1 MALASARGMLPRYD
15 EPLNPQY
22 KEKLPEIRS
31 LGRHPWELTLGEF
44 IEIAY
49 RNYGIEIDLRS
60 AAVVASRFL
69 RKDGRAYV
77 LVIEEDEI
85 LSPSVLR
92 SLCRFYRIPPEDF
105 GLDPEPED

>member
-1 MALASARGMLPRYD
+1 MV
-15 EPLNPQY
+15 
-22 KEKLPEIRS
+22 
-31 LGRHPWELTLGEF
+31 RHPWQITLREF
-44 IEIAY
+44 IEQVR
-49 RNYGIEIDLRS
+49 RNYGIEVDLRS

-69 RKDGRAYV
+69 RKDDRAYV
-77 LVIEEDEI
+77 LVMEEDEI

>member
-1 MALASARGMLPRYD
+1 LV
-15 EPLNPQY
+15 
-22 KEKLPEIRS
+22 
-31 LGRHPWELTLGEF
+31 RHPWQITLREF
-44 IEIAY
+44 IEQVR
-49 RNYGIEIDLRS
+49 RNYGIEVDLRS

-69 RKDGRAYV
+69 RKDDRAYV
-77 LVIEEDEI
+77 LVMEEDEI

>member
-1 MALASARGMLPRYD
+1 MV
-15 EPLNPQY
+15 
-22 KEKLPEIRS
+22 
-31 LGRHPWELTLGEF
+31 RHPWQITLREF
-44 IEIAY
+44 IEQV
-49 RNYGIEIDLRS
+49 RRDYGIEVDLRS

-69 RKDGRAYV
+69 RKDDRAYV
-77 LVIEEDEI
+77 LVMEEDEI